1 MQKILRKNAGGITW
15 YVPEDEENTLGN
27 KLTDLSNLIREE
39 AATVHKKGRRKVFAS
54 VGTTAGGEEIYLK
67 TFRLTGLSLKLKH
80 LFFRSKA
87 MRELMI
93 GLTARERGVPAV
105 VPLAAGEKRRM
116 GLIDECYV
124 LLKKIDSAINLRDY
138 LYREDV
144 PQRQRSR
151 VIEALGRLA
160 RKSHESG
167 IFQTDFSLNNFL
179 LKDPCEPTPTIYL
192 IDFERTYVHKY
203 LSEDMRNWALAK
215 LNRVGTNFSVT
226 DRLRFLKAYS
236 AGKNTE
242 RSSLLHWMKELDK
255 QTHWIL
261 RKDALRIHSACVRSG
276 RGYKRYTD
284 GRHSA
289 YFLEGYDANELIHL
303 TKEPAEEVTAKTL
316 GPFKPCEA
324 RRRIHEKGA
333 EIEVD
338 VYKFLLH
345 NSTPSGARPAVEAW
359 QTANALIKA
368 NIRVSPAV
376 GAVEVSEGNSY
387 LGYLII
393 KHAHGLKDLREAI
406 AEARLRPDR
415 KRVFLWHTA
424 RFLSRLHNHGTFS
437 APISIGDIGVQE
449 SSSGKIRLCLMR
461 PFKFAVVLTS
471 TIDGTRL
478 DDRDSDLN
486 RLEAFLGDLM
496 GERDVELLRRL
507 YKLHSSNIPSC
518 GETPCSYTPGRWS
531 MSRFL

>member
-1 MQKILRKNAGGITW
+1 
-15 YVPEDEENTLGN
+15 
-27 KLTDLSNLIREE
+27 
-39 AATVHKKGRRKVFAS
+39 
-54 VGTTAGGEEIYLK
+54 
-67 TFRLTGLSLKLKH
+67 
-80 LFFRSKA
+80 
-87 MRELMI
+87 MI

-124 LLKKIDSAINLRDY
+124 LLKKIDSAVNLRDY
-138 LYREDV
+138 LDREDI

-179 LKDPCEPTPTIYL
+179 LKDPYAPTPTIYL

-215 LNRVGTNFSVT
+215 LNRVGTNFSAT

-236 AGKNTE
+236 AGKDTE
-242 RSSLLHWMKELDK
+242 KSSLLRWMKELDR

-289 YFLEGYDANELIHL
+289 YFLEGYDANELVHL
-303 TKEPAEEVTAKTL
+303 TKEPIEEVTAKTPE
-316 GPFKPCEA
+316 PFKPCEA
-324 RRRIHEKGA
+324 RRRIHGKDSEM
-333 EIEVD
+333 EVD
-338 VYKFLLH
+338 VYKFPLH

-368 NIRVSPAV
+368 HIPVSTVV
-376 GAVEVSEGNSY
+376 GAVEVSEENNY
-387 LGYLII
+387 VGYLIT

-406 AEARLRPDR
+406 AEARLYPDR
-415 KRVFLWHTA
+415 KRVLLWHTA
-424 RFLSRLHNHGTFS
+424 KFLSRLHNHGTFS
-437 APISIGDIGVQE
+437 APISIGDICVQE
-449 SSSGKIRLCLMR
+449 SPSGKIRLCLTR
-461 PFKFAVVLTS
+461 PFKFTMVQTS
-471 TIDGTRL
+471 TIGG
-478 DDRDSDLN
+478 SDLN

-496 GERDVELLRRL
+496 EERDVELLRRF
-507 YKLHSSNIPSC
+507 YKLHSSNIPSY